1 MNMNKTF
8 TSILLLFAVL
18 STAMAQQAPDRN
30 SAFQFGIIP
39 PVSTNGLKMREF
51 TNGVSVNML
60 LGISKNERYLT
71 VSGAGSIVSGQA
83 DELQLSG
90 LFNWTGGGSG
100 LMASSCFNVTR
111 GTFTGLQIA
120 GLVNAADKV
129 RGVQLSTLVNVAQE
143 CDFPIGLIN
152 IIKNGEMGVAVT
164 CDALGNAIVSF
175 RSGGKYTYGIIGAG
189 YNFRGGNGAV
199 TEAGLGIH
207 IPECRFFRIDNELKA
222 TAMDA
227 TSEAASLNFSYL
239 AAPSFIIGRHYNI
252 FFGPSINFLS
262 APDGEDALKPGLD
275 IWHTYENGRYKRAYL
290 GYSVGVQYSS

>member
-1 MNMNKTF
+1 
-8 TSILLLFAVL
+8 
-18 STAMAQQAPDRN
+18 MAQQTPDRN

-39 PVSTNGLKMREF
+39 PLSSNGLKMKEF

-60 LGISKNERYLT
+60 LGLSENEKYFT

-83 DELQLSG
+83 DGLQLSG

-120 GLVNAADKV
+120 GLVNVADKV

-164 CDALGNAIVSF
+164 
-175 RSGGKYTYGIIGAG
+175 
-189 YNFRGGNGAV
+189 
-199 TEAGLGIH
+199 EAGLGIH
-207 IPECRFFRIDNELKA
+207 IPVCRFFRIDNELKA

-227 TSEAASLNFSYL
+227 TSEASSLNFSYL

-262 APDGEDALKPGLD
+262 APEGEDALRPGLD

-290 GYSVGVQYSS
+290 GYSVGVQYLF

>member
-1 MNMNKTF
+1 
-8 TSILLLFAVL
+8 
-18 STAMAQQAPDRN
+18 
-30 SAFQFGIIP
+30 
-39 PVSTNGLKMREF
+39 
-51 TNGVSVNML
+51 
-60 LGISKNERYLT
+60 
-71 VSGAGSIVSGQA
+71 
-83 DELQLSG
+83 
-90 LFNWTGGGSG
+90 
-100 LMASSCFNVTR
+100 MASSCFNVTR

-120 GLVNAADKV
+120 GLVNVADKV

-164 CDALGNAIVSF
+164 CDALGNAMVSF

-189 YNFRGGNGAV
+189 YNFRGGNGTV

-207 IPECRFFRIDNELKA
+207 IPVCRFFRIDNELKA
-222 TAMDA
+222 IAMDA

-239 AAPSFIIGRHYNI
+239 AAPSFVIGRHYNI

-262 APDGEDALKPGLD
+262 APDGEDALQPGLD

-290 GYSVGVQYSS
+290 GYSVGVQYSF

>member
-1 MNMNKTF
+1 MYDNYGKYNH
-8 TSILLLFAVL
+8 L
-18 STAMAQQAPDRN
+18 STILPDTFSIPTSESDVSSPAMAQQAPDRN

-60 LGISKNERYLT
+60 LGLSENERYLT

-83 DELQLSG
+83 DGLQLSG
-90 LFNWTGGGSG
+90 LFNWTEGGSG

-111 GTFTGLQIA
+111 GTFTGLQIV
-120 GLVNAADKV
+120 GLVNVADKV

-164 CDALGNAIVSF
+164 CDALGNAMVSF

-189 YNFRGGNGAV
+189 YNFL
-199 TEAGLGIH
+199 TL
-207 IPECRFFRIDNELKA
+207 
-222 TAMDA
+222 TM
-227 TSEAASLNFSYL
+227 
-239 AAPSFIIGRHYNI
+239 RHPTRVN
-252 FFGPSINFLS
+252 L
-262 APDGEDALKPGLD
+262 
-275 IWHTYENGRYKRAYL
+275 
-290 GYSVGVQYSS
+290 VQVLPTMA

>member
-8 TSILLLFAVL
+8 TFILLLFAVP
-18 STAMAQQAPDRN
+18 SPAMAQQAPDRN

-39 PVSTNGLKMREF
+39 PVSTNGLKMKEF

-60 LGISKNERYLT
+60 LGLSENEKYLT

-83 DELQLSG
+83 DGLQLSG

-100 LMASSCFNVTR
+100 LMASSCINVTR

-120 GLVNAADKV
+120 GLVNVADKV
-129 RGVQLSTLVNVAQE
+129 RGVQLSALVNVAQE

-152 IIKNGEMGVAVT
+152 IIIIKNGEMGVAVT
-164 CDALGNAIVSF
+164 CDALGNAMVSF

-207 IPECRFFRIDNELKA
+207 IPVCRFFRIDNELKA

-239 AAPSFIIGRHYNI
+239 AAPSFVIGRHYSYRQTLQHLLRPEHQLPL
-252 FFGPSINFLS
+252 GPGRGGRP
-262 APDGEDALKPGLD
+262 AARPGYMAHL
-275 IWHTYENGRYKRAYL
+275 
-290 GYSVGVQYSS
+290 